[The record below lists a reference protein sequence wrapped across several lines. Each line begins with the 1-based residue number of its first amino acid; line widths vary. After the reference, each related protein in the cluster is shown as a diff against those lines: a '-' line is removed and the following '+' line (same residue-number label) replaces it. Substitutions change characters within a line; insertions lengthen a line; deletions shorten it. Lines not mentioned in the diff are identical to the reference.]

1 MDDRARHSNR
11 YSTLYRRTEMSL
23 MLAKRTNIYISPHF
37 ESPPHSR
44 ARPAYSPIVH
54 AGGILH
60 PHCRSQG
67 GCNDYA
73 EEDSQHVFKYLIPSC
88 QLTTVHLRHS
98 RFVLPLQIELGRDLP
113 SGLYNATQYHG
124 IILMLWKHTT
134 SLLRRFLSK
143 SGASKTPHTRTIHF
157 TAPGTP

>member
-1 MDDRARHSNR
+1 MP
-11 YSTLYRRTEMSL
+11 L
-23 MLAKRTNIYISPHF
+23 MLAKRTYKYISPHF

-54 AGGILH
+54 ACGILH
-60 PHCRSQG
+60 RHCRSQC

-98 RFVLPLQIELGRDLP
+98 RFVLLLQIEFGRGLP
-113 SGLYNATQYHG
+113 PGLYNATQYHG

-134 SLLRRFLSK
+134 SLLRR
-143 SGASKTPHTRTIHF
+143 ASFYQNSEHRKPHIHEPF
-157 TAPGTP
+157 ISRRSARLDSNQST